1 MSRLGVILGLAA
13 LATFAP
19 PRVVAQTPTMRV
31 VAASTLATSA
41 RSDDQT
47 LVLGLDSLA
56 PNRAFV
62 GAGVEARRRAFA
74 GGASEVDVL
83 LTAQAGHPVG
93 ADSAVSS
100 GVALG
105 PGAAVA
111 PRAQVWAEV
120 WARLAPALE
129 GTLRAWWLHF
139 AATDVVVLV
148 PGVQVTLSAWTLGL
162 SDYLALH
169 DDGSLTH
176 SAVARAEYALGPM
189 WSVGAMGA
197 FGTGADFVGSPQPD
211 VGQHWAVGG
220 QLRGQLDDWTSTRLG
235 YQRRAEQVG
244 PASVARHELSLVWM
258 RAF

>member
-19 PRVVAQTPTMRV
+19 PR
-31 VAASTLATSA
+31 
-41 RSDDQT
+41 
-47 LVLGLDSLA
+47 
-56 PNRAFV
+56 
-62 GAGVEARRRAFA
+62 VEARRRAFA

-139 AATDVVVLV
+139 AATDVVMLV

-176 SAVARAEYALGPM
+176 SAVARAEYALGPV

-220 QLRGQLDDWTSTRLG
+220 QLRAQLDDWTSARLG